1 MTSLVLHKYG
11 KNMNEWLSYPAC
23 MMGVCDYFYKYF
35 WKAEVAEGAYPAVAY
50 ESSATPGGVSH

>member
-11 KNMNEWLSYPAC
+11 KNMNEPLSYPAC

-35 WKAEVAEGAYPAVAY
+35 WKAEGAYLAVAY
-50 ESSATPGGVSH
+50 ESSATPRGISH